1 MEPMFVCGPWLPGR
15 KDYGYPRACRPVAAH
30 SHQDQGMTDA
40 HIKLALVGAM
50 QQRAAM
56 SPLIPEAEALVVV
69 SLLVSNPP
77 EPKTTCFPLSM
88 CSGRVIDSQARHHTL
103 KPKSFAPA
111 GRCPVRDHQHRATA
125 ASLAPIPST
134 LGGGGVT
141 ASHCLRAYTQSSPAC
156 SCLTVFTVH

>member
-1 MEPMFVCGPWLPGR
+1 
-15 KDYGYPRACRPVAAH
+15 
-30 SHQDQGMTDA
+30 MTDA

-88 CSGRVIDSQARHHTL
+88 CSGRVIDSQARDNAL
-103 KPKSFAPA
+103 KPTVGPSAD
-111 GRCPVRDHQHRATA
+111 RCPVRDHQHRATA

-134 LGGGGVT
+134 LGGGEVT
-141 ASHCLRAYTQSSPAC
+141 ASLTPFANTHHADAC